1 MFVDFTLEEWQQLDA
16 AQKTLYRDVTLENYS
31 HLLSVGYLVAQPEGI
46 FSLGQAEG
54 AGKADGEA
62 PTQSGPEFWQADDQI
77 DNYKERQD
85 KPLWQT
91 ASKGNETLKDGNGQ
105 EFRTCR
111 KITYPAQPEEKIFEP
126 NQHGKALYHKQ
137 ALNKSPQT

>member
-1 MFVDFTLEEWQQLDA
+1 MAQTFRDMFVDFTLEEWQQLDA

-62 PTQSGPEFWQADDQI
+62 PTRNTARILRCCGSGIGRWLQLRLDPYLAWESPYAA
-77 DNYKERQD
+77 E
-85 KPLWQT
+85 
-91 ASKGNETLKDGNGQ
+91 A
-105 EFRTCR
+105 
-111 KITYPAQPEEKIFEP
+111 AQR
-126 NQHGKALYHKQ
+126 N
-137 ALNKSPQT
+137 SSD

>member
-1 MFVDFTLEEWQQLDA
+1 MAMSQETSAFRDMFVDFTLEEWQQLDA

-62 PTQSGPEFWQADDQI
+62 PTITDIMVHIQPWCLFFLQCKSCGTFFI
-77 DNYKERQD
+77 MFFHVVNYHEHF
-85 KPLWQT
+85 P
-91 ASKGNETLKDGNGQ
+91 
-105 EFRTCR
+105 
-111 KITYPAQPEEKIFEP
+111 
-126 NQHGKALYHKQ
+126 
-137 ALNKSPQT
+137 KS